1 MAPEVMQAGELLD
14 SAQSAGDAQ
23 QSKNGGGPEAR
34 GLGPKRR
41 SGLNSKP
48 KGRGYGRRADI
59 WSVGITLCE
68 MALGRA
74 PFPNAGAAIFAVC
87 ASKKFPSFPDEFS
100 GDAHMF
106 LGRCAEH
113 YSVVSLLPLCRYFL
127 VQVSGGGFQGA
138 RDLRRFKV
146 APFPQFTGSELIYAI
161 DRTLRGFIRFTIT
174 ETAGFVFVQCGNS

>member
-23 QSKNGGGPEAR
+23 QSKNGVALEAR

-41 SGLNSKP
+41 SGLNSKQ

-68 MALGRA
+68 MALGRE

-87 ASKKFPSFPDEFS
+87 VSKKFPSFPDEFS

-106 LGRCAEH
+106 LGRCVLSITLLFLFCLDA
-113 YSVVSLLPLCRYFL
+113 SVVLL
-127 VQVSGGGFQGA
+127 QVSGGGFQGA
-138 RDLRRFKV
+138 RNLRRV
-146 APFPQFTGSELIYAI
+146 EAPPFPQFAGNEPLTEPSVCYIH
-161 DRTLRGFIRFTIT
+161 FIN
-174 ETAGFVFVQCGNS
+174 A